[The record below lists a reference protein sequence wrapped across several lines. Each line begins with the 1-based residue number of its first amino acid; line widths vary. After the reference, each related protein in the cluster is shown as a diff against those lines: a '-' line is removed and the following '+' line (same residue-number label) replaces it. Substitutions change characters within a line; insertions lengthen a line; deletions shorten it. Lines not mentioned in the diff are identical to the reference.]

1 MQATGY
7 DDKCTVYIL
16 AKYIFFSDWFL
27 QDTCSHN
34 WLLHR
39 LFLKNTT
46 FLEKKARC
54 SQLKPATHAHDLTFC
69 LCRDSNPGLQIQ
81 DTCSPHW
88 GHRLSPY
95 EMALPIWISRQFKH
109 PPSGP
114 FGPPAWVVHSVS
126 FWEFLTSF
134 EWILKLK
141 ISLIKLL
148 ILWQNLYLMI

>member
-1 MQATGY
+1 MRKKGMVFTTITRWSVLY
-7 DDKCTVYIL
+7 
-16 AKYIFFSDWFL
+16 FFSDWFL

-54 SQLKPATHAHDLTFC
+54 NQLKPATHAPDLTFC
-69 LCRDSNPGLQIQ
+69 LCRGLNPGLQIQ

-126 FWEFLTSF
+126 FCEFLSSF
-134 EWILKLK
+134 EWGK
-141 ISLIKLL
+141 SLGLFCPYFEFKPS
-148 ILWQNLYLMI
+148 